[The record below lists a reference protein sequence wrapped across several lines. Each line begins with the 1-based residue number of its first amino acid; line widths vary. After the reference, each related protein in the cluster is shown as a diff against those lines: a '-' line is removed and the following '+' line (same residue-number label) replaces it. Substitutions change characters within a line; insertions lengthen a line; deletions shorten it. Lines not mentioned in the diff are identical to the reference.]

1 MCLRTRFRLLQRFG
15 LLQLAAPPDGVVHEP
30 CANGGMQWPRRQ
42 MRVAKKD
49 LAMRL
54 TNDGTWS
61 WEPESVEPGTTVLA
75 PTYRFVRPYTIVEP
89 DGARI
94 FIDVTDGSLLCK
106 HGELGSTVSTWCQAE
121 KIAAREGRPPPT
133 RPSICDCQ
141 NANGLFTKQKNAS
154 PPTAAESTV
163 PASIF
168 DHLVAIDTPSV
179 LVAGREARQLPF
191 TSGDQASFLT
201 PDGRII
207 CRHGRLRSSLLRM
220 KQRGSQARC
229 QCMPRGIPQRRC
241 IDVKLGRGMDA
252 QAEERG
258 GRSTN
263 ALKRGATVLERNN
276 HEDDRHAL

>member
-1 MCLRTRFRLLQRFG
+1 MATVPN
-15 LLQLAAPPDGVVHEP
+15 A
-30 CANGGMQWPRRQ
+30 RR
-42 MRVAKKD
+42 KKD

-54 TNDGTWS
+54 TNDGTLS

-106 HGELGSTVSTWCQAE
+106 HGELGNTVSTWCQAE

-154 PPTAAESTV
+154 PPTPAESKV

-220 KQRGSQARC
+220 KQRGSPARC
-229 QCMPRGIPQRRC
+229 QCMPRGITHRRGV
-241 IDVKLGRGMDA
+241 DVKLGRGV
-252 QAEERG
+252 
-258 GRSTN
+258 
-263 ALKRGATVLERNN
+263 GATTRQRCGASMNTHQRGEALAELVN
-276 HEDDRHAL
+276 HGKEH